1 MKWMIA
7 VLDPDSS
14 YRDRFLKQ
22 WKTYPKEGV
31 GLNWY
36 DTPEAFAE
44 VCRTRHVDAIL
55 VSPHLAGDALESVI
69 QAILPPPILW
79 YWREG
84 NDAGDMEK
92 YQPVSRIR
100 QEILHR
106 LSALPSHEPTVT
118 RGGKLLFCT
127 ALSGGVGL
135 SAIVQAL
142 AFTLKNHLPDKK
154 IFIHAMQP
162 FSLPECAIASVPTAQ
177 ETYTLSDVVLS
188 MRMPLSDVN
197 MRLASCTVSRHGL
210 DSIAAPKR
218 AADFFEIREEE
229 WVRLFETLKEREEWV
244 LLDCPVGWLWR
255 FPALLSVAD
264 RMLVIRHGES
274 DQAVRLFLEALPYSW
289 QDGKDALLDRKK
301 RTPASTPLSGGAS
314 LLTDDTHFWLPFV
327 AENEHASWERVVQ
340 VMQEQESLQE
350 VVSWLLH
357 S

>member
-36 DTPEAFAE
+36 DTQEALAE
-44 VCRTRHVDAIL
+44 VCRTRRVDAIL

-142 AFTLKNHLPDKK
+142 AFTLKNHLPDKN

-197 MRLASCTVSRHGL
+197 MRLASCTVSRHGV

-218 AADFFEIREEE
+218 AADFFEF
-229 WVRLFETLKEREEWV
+229 VRRSGYACLKRLKSEKNGCFWTA
-244 LLDCPVGWLWR
+244 PSVGFGVSR
-255 FPALLSVAD
+255 RCFPS
-264 RMLVIRHGES
+264 RIGC
-274 DQAVRLFLEALPYSW
+274 W
-289 QDGKDALLDRKK
+289 
-301 RTPASTPLSGGAS
+301 
-314 LLTDDTHFWLPFV
+314 
-327 AENEHASWERVVQ
+327 
-340 VMQEQESLQE
+340 
-350 VVSWLLH
+350 
-357 S
+357 